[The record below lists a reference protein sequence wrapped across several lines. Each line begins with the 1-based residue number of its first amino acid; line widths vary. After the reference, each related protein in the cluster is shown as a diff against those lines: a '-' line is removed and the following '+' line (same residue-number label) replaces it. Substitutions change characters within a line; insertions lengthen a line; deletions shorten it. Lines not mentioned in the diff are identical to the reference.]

1 LKDRYARSKLKNVFD
16 IFEERGFVE
25 QVTDR
30 DLLRKLTENPIAC
43 YIGFDPTGSSL
54 HVGSLVPI
62 MALAHMQKAGHTPIA
77 LVGGGTTLVGDPSGK
92 TEMRQMMSRKEI
104 EENTEGIK
112 IQLSRFIDFSPGKA
126 LLLNNADWLVD
137 LSYIDFLRDIGCH
150 FSVNRMLAAESYKI
164 RLKTGLSFIEFNYM
178 LLQAYDFWHLFKHHH
193 CSLQMGGN
201 DQWGNILSGVD
212 LIRRLEGEM
221 VHGMTFPL
229 MTTSAGIKMGKTH
242 KGSVWLDPEL
252 TTPYEYYQYWINQ
265 DDRDIG
271 RFLALFTFLPMEG
284 IRRLASLKGVEIK
297 KAKEVLAYEATKLC
311 HGADEAEKAR
321 NAAQLLFGEATAD
334 SSESVP
340 TYSLEPGELEN
351 GIPAYLLFERSGLC
365 KTRGEARRLISQGG
379 GYANNMRIK
388 AFDQILDPSDMMDE
402 AILLRAG
409 KKRYRKITVG

>member
-1 LKDRYARSKLKNVFD
+1 
-16 IFEERGFVE
+16 
-25 QVTDR
+25 
-30 DLLRKLTENPIAC
+30 
-43 YIGFDPTGSSL
+43 
-54 HVGSLVPI
+54 
-62 MALAHMQKAGHTPIA
+62 
-77 LVGGGTTLVGDPSGK
+77 
-92 TEMRQMMSRKEI
+92 
-104 EENTEGIK
+104 
-112 IQLSRFIDFSPGKA
+112 
-126 LLLNNADWLVD
+126 
-137 LSYIDFLRDIGCH
+137 
-150 FSVNRMLAAESYKI
+150 
-164 RLKTGLSFIEFNYM
+164 
-178 LLQAYDFWHLFKHHH
+178 
-193 CSLQMGGN
+193 
-201 DQWGNILSGVD
+201 
-212 LIRRLEGEM
+212 LEGEM